1 MIKLFVS
8 DLDGTMFHQ
17 GQLFEHDIEA
27 LKNLLNQGVIL
38 CFASGRLDYEIVQIM
53 ERLEGNFH
61 RISMNGTYI
70 YSNDGE
76 ALLDATFHPSIV
88 AKVFDMISQDKF
100 LIYVADNSTYYI
112 EEKTDLV
119 KEIEKNSSMKTVE
132 LKTLKE
138 DLGKTITPKKYVVLG
153 EDEDLLQLQKEL
165 QEELPEYIT
174 SFISAKNC
182 LDIVPANVSK
192 GSAIKILIDKL
203 GIQPDE
209 IACIGDAY
217 NDISM
222 FELTPNSFAM
232 EDADDEVKKYASYTV
247 PSVSEA
253 VKIVLQI
260 K

>member
-8 DLDGTMFHQ
+8 DLDGTMFHN
-17 GQLFEHDIEA
+17 GKLFEHDIEA
-27 LKNLLNQGVIL
+27 LKNLVNQGVIL
-38 CFASGRLDYEIVQIM
+38 CFASGRLDYEIVEIM

-76 ALLDATFHPSIV
+76 ALLDATFHPTVVGKIY
-88 AKVFDMISQDKF
+88 DMISSNKF
-100 LIYVADNSTYYI
+100 LRYVADNTTYYI
-112 EEKTDLV
+112 EEKNDLV
-119 KEIEKNSSMKTVE
+119 HEIEKNSSMKAVE
-132 LKTLKE
+132 LNTLKE
-138 DLGKTITPKKYVVLG
+138 ELGNSITPKKYVVIG
-153 EDEDLLQLQKEL
+153 EDDDLLELQAELQK
-165 QEELPEYIT
+165 ELPEYIT

-192 GSAIKILIDKL
+192 GSAIQILIDKL
-203 GIQPDE
+203 EIKPEE
-209 IACIGDAY
+209 IACVGDSY

-232 EDADDEVKKYASYTV
+232 ENADDDVKKHAAFIV

-253 VKIVLQI
+253 VKIALQF

>member
-17 GQLFEHDIEA
+17 GQLFEHDVEA
-27 LKNLLNQGVIL
+27 LKNLIDQGVIL
-38 CFASGRLDYEIVQIM
+38 CFASGRLDYEIVKIM
-53 ERLEGNFH
+53 ESLGNNFH

-70 YSNDGE
+70 YSNEGE
-76 ALLDATFHPSIV
+76 ALLDATFHPSVID
-88 AKVFDMISQDKF
+88 KVYEMITHDKF

-119 KEIEKNSSMKTVE
+119 KEIEKNSSMNAVE
-132 LKTLKE
+132 LKTLKS
-138 DLGKTITPKKYVVLG
+138 DLGKSITPKKYVVLG
-153 EDEDLLQLQKEL
+153 EDEDLLELQKEL
-165 QEELPEYIT
+165 QEELPEYVT

-182 LDIVPANVSK
+182 LDIVPVNVSK
-192 GSAIKILIDKL
+192 GSAIQILIEKL
-203 GIQPDE
+203 GIKSNE

-232 EDADDEVKKYASYTV
+232 ENADDEVKKYASYTV
-247 PSVSEA
+247 PSVAEA
-253 VKIVLQI
+253 VKIVLQM